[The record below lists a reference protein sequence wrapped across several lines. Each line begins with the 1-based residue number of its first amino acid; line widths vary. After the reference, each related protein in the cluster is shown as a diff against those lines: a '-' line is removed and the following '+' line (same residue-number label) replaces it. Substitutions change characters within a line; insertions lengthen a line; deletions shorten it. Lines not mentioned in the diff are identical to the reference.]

1 MSYNAGL
8 FVQKRQH
15 IKKIEVVFF
24 DCNVRINMTDVIED
38 NRVMVELI
46 MRGDERHFHL

>member
-1 MSYNAGL
+1 MEL
-8 FVQKRQH
+8 VL
-15 IKKIEVVFF
+15 F
-24 DCNVRINMTDVIED
+24 DCNARIDMTGVIED